1 VAVMEAH
8 IANISLYSKFGRG
21 KFHWWDFA
29 HQNSLAVETLREKL
43 VDNSSIGS
51 GDAMV
56 MDVMPAYE
64 INILRPDQHT
74 LSHRIDEIDC
84 LHNCAL
90 AGKTTVYNQ
99 LLLHL
104 MKLRKQSRDTTSD

>member
-1 VAVMEAH
+1 MEAH

-74 LSHRIDEIDC
+74 LSNRTDEIDC